1 MSENRLKVMRKV
13 TKKTQ
18 KDIAELVS
26 ITQNAYSYWETGKV
40 NIDAASLTKLAVY
53 YGVSLDF
60 LSGRSFSLS
69 EPIES
74 WSKDQQEEYYTSNEH
89 KRTYL
94 EYLWGA
100 PVFSDEQG
108 KSAEDAK
115 ILQSPAK
122 RSALTE
128 HEERVLKAY
137 RSQPNMQLAVDK
149 LLGIDDTG
157 SYTVYEAARSSDNHP
172 PRIVRKASEE
182 WDAIVNAPE
191 TDETLI

>member
-18 KDIAELVS
+18 KEIAELVS

-60 LSGRSFSLS
+60 LSGRSYTLS

-74 WSKDQQEEYYTSNEH
+74 WNNEQQEEYYTSNEY
-89 KRTYL
+89 KRAYL

-108 KSAEDAK
+108 KTADDTK
-115 ILQSPAK
+115 ILQFPAK

-128 HEERVLKAY
+128 HEERVLDAY
-137 RSQPNMQLAVDK
+137 RSQPHMQLAVDK
-149 LLGIDDTG
+149 LLGIDDMNT
-157 SYTVYEAARSSDNHP
+157 YTVYEAARSNDNHA

-182 WDAIVNAPE
+182 WETIANAPE